1 VYGKPSALQN
11 YGRIANSSADPI
23 QQIVMLYDGAIK
35 FLRLAAQNIE
45 VRDFEGKL
53 ENTTRALDIINYLQ
67 GILDFERGGEVA
79 KNLDALYTMVNWT
92 ILKASASLNA
102 SEMNRAA
109 DLLAPVRESWA
120 INAQAGASVSIPP
133 APGANAGSK
142 FLATA

>member
-35 FLRLAAQNIE
+35 FLRLAAKNIE
-45 VRDFEGKL
+45 VSDLEGKL
-53 ENTTRALDIINYLQ
+53 ENTTRALDIISYLQ

-79 KNLDALYTMVNWT
+79 TTLDALYTMVNWT
-92 ILKASASLNA
+92 VLKASASLNA

-120 INAQAGASVSIPP
+120 TNAKASASVSMPP
-133 APGANAGSK
+133 TVGTNAGSK

>member
-11 YGRIANSSADPI
+11 YGRIANSSVDPI

-45 VRDFEGKL
+45 VRDIEGKL

-79 KNLDALYTMVNWT
+79 KSLDALYTMVNWT

-102 SEMNRAA
+102 SDMNRAA

-120 INAQAGASVSIPP
+120 VNAKSNAPVPIPP
-133 APGANAGSK
+133 AADVNAGSK

>member
-11 YGRIANSSADPI
+11 YGRIANSSVDPI

-45 VRDFEGKL
+45 VRDIEGKL

-79 KNLDALYTMVNWT
+79 KSLDALYTMVNWT

-102 SEMNRAA
+102 SDMNRAA

-120 INAQAGASVSIPP
+120 VNAKSNAPVSIPP
-133 APGANAGSK
+133 AADVNAGSK

>member
-23 QQIVMLYDGAIK
+23 EQIVMLYDGAIK

-45 VRDFEGKL
+45 VNDLEGKL
-53 ENTTRALDIINYLQ
+53 ENTTRALDIISYLQ
-67 GILDFERGGEVA
+67 GILDFERGGDVA
-79 KNLDALYTMVNWT
+79 TSLDALYTMVNWT

-102 SEMNRAA
+102 SDMNRAA

-120 INAQAGASVSIPP
+120 TNAKSGASVSIPP
-133 APGANAGSK
+133 VAGVNAGSK